1 MTYRIYYG
9 GGEREHAWIIQTVE
23 GQEVRTVATARE
35 VFLFADCTLAPQVE
49 GPKPNGYLLVNGKLE
64 IKDGVATIHKP

>member
-9 GGEREHAWIIQTVE
+9 GGEREHAWIIQTLPDNKTIA
-23 GQEVRTVATARE
+23 TVRE

-49 GPKPNGYLLVNGKLE
+49 GPKPNGYLLVTGALAV
-64 IKDGVATIHKP
+64 KDGVATIRKT